1 MPDMET
7 SDREQKLFCLRC
19 HNRLKTIC
27 CIFCDIFVVR
37 LSNVVHMLRYSA
49 SRFDSVCGAII
60 LTANRIASV
69 RGAVDHL
76 YSTVIYALCTPQNI
90 CMRFDIP
97 QADLILFTVRLFLS
111 QTESLPLAV
120 L

>member
-1 MPDMET
+1 M
-7 SDREQKLFCLRC
+7 
-19 HNRLKTIC
+19 
-27 CIFCDIFVVR
+27 R
-37 LSNVVHMLRYSA
+37 LSNVVRVLRYSA

-69 RGAVDHL
+69 RGAVDRL

-90 CMRFDIP
+90 CARFDIP
-97 QADLILFTVRLFLS
+97 RADLILFAVRHFLS